1 MDTISVN
8 TRGESII
15 PTSYDSCLT
24 ITWHKVFNETYC
36 HHALFIIPKHEKQ
49 IKETDLAQL
58 TVKMRVNIIDKGQIK
73 SFSDKEITRFLPI
86 KLSDDS
92 IHIPLNSPEILD
104 ALCENGWTTMKD
116 GKRGAAKSFPL
127 SLSLSFPNTDKE
139 HHIFATELGKFPF
152 TLFEEH
158 LTNLK
163 DGEKID
169 TEIYFV
175 K

>member
-1 MDTISVN
+1 MNTISLN
-8 TRGESII
+8 TKGETVI
-15 PTSYDSCLT
+15 PTPYDSYLS
-24 ITWHKVFNETYC
+24 IRWHKVYNEVYC
-36 HHALFIIPKHEKQ
+36 HHAVFIIPLFDNKIQED
-49 IKETDLAQL
+49 DLARL
-58 TVKMRVNIIDKGQIK
+58 RVKMRINTIDKGQIK

-86 KLSDDS
+86 KIFTDS

-116 GKRGAAKSFPL
+116 GKRGTPKSFPL
-127 SLSLSFPNTDKE
+127 SLTLSFPNTE
-139 HHIFATELGKFPF
+139 ELHHSFEIESGKFPY

-158 LTNLK
+158 LAKLK
-163 DGEKID
+163 EGEKID